1 MRLLRA
7 HEIERYLIM
16 EELIKMKGYYKFK
29 DEPWI
34 CPQCGYEWVDPK
46 DEWVDSESCE
56 LCKEQ
61 NG

>member
-1 MRLLRA
+1 M
-7 HEIERYLIM
+7 LIA
-16 EELIKMKGYYKFK
+16 

-56 LCKEQ
+56 ICKE
-61 NG
+61 NANAD